1 MLIPIGAR
9 VEVIDD
15 VGNHH
20 LPRGST
26 GTVVGHY
33 NAEHGYGI
41 LHVEWDEDCNGH
53 QCGGL
58 AKEGHGWNVNQRCVC
73 ELIEEVDEDESID
86 LSDVL

>member
-9 VEVIDD
+9 VEVIDN

-20 LPRGST
+20 LSRGST

-33 NAEHGYGI
+33 DKTFSHEVLN
-41 LHVEWDEDCNGH
+41 VEWDKDCDGH

-58 AKEGHGWNVNQRCVC
+58 AKQGHGWNVIQRCVR
-73 ELIEEVDEDESID
+73 ELIEEADEDEIID
-86 LSDVL
+86 LSELL

>member
-9 VEVIDD
+9 VEVIDS
-15 VGNHH
+15 VGNHY
-20 LPRGST
+20 LQRGST

-33 NAEHGYGI
+33 DHEI
-41 LHVEWDEDCNGH
+41 LNVSWDEDCHGH

-58 AKEGHGWNVNQRCVC
+58 AKQGHGWNVLQRCVR
-73 ELIEEVDEDESID
+73 ELIEEVDEDEIID